1 MSTAQ
6 PVLRDSTSYRQGMV
20 LGLTMAE
27 TLLLLVFCLL
37 IAAASIFSYKL
48 KQLEQERTEKQ
59 TLHNSLQEAQA
70 KIAHMQSALRG
81 DPITDDWQ
89 HLVRIK
95 PYVEKLEKAGVQL
108 KEAAEAADVVR
119 TAIQAKKDG
128 AAASD
133 VTNAILQ
140 YTAIR
145 KELSNSSEELQT
157 TGQII
162 SYIREGRQVQTT
174 KTTNEAKGKH
184 NWPPIITLSEAS
196 GHYFDTGS
204 AVLSEQFREALS
216 GPVIDELL
224 RNIADYP
231 DVNVIEVIG
240 HTDEQP
246 LVHRPSNLDELLM
259 PVLQGK
265 SSVIQLTPADNAG
278 LGLARAVSVTEVLL
292 KDERLSRLAILPY
305 SGAQLV
311 NVNNSLVLAG
321 TGGDVRERR
330 RIEIRLRKSDKVALP
345 IVSQPSPTIKKRR
358 VPAPPAASGGV
369 DKPVAQQKPAN
380 TESVDPRS
388 LHPRQPP
395 QPVSPFESLFR
406 RMFGN

>member
-37 IAAASIFSYKL
+37 IAAASVFSYKL
-48 KQLEQERTEKQ
+48 KQLEQARTENQ
-59 TLHNSLQEAQA
+59 VLSNSLKEARA
-70 KIAHMQSALRG
+70 EIELMQSASRG
-81 DPITDDWQ
+81 DPITDNWQ
-89 HLVRIK
+89 HLVRVK
-95 PYVEKLEKAGVQL
+95 PYVEKLERAGVQL

-128 AAASD
+128 ATASD
-133 VTNAILQ
+133 VTNSM
-140 YTAIR
+140 
-145 KELSNSSEELQT
+145 ELSRAIEKEFSSASKE
-157 TGQII
+157 QII
-162 SYIREGRQVQTT
+162 SYIREGRRVQITEG
-174 KTTNEAKGKH
+174 KTGGKGKH
-184 NWPPIITLSEAS
+184 DWPPIITLSEAN

-216 GPVIDELL
+216 GPVMDELL

-231 DVNVIEVIG
+231 AVNVIEVIG

-246 LVHRPSNLDELLM
+246 LVHRPSNLDDLLM
-259 PVLQGK
+259 SVLQGK
-265 SSVIQLTPADNAG
+265 SGVIQLTPADNAG

-305 SGAQLV
+305 SGAQLI
-311 NVNNSLVLAG
+311 NVNNSLVRTG
-321 TGGDVRERR
+321 TGGDVKERR

-345 IVSQPSPTIKKRR
+345 IVSQPSLTIKKTR
-358 VPAPPAASGGV
+358 VSAPPAATGGG

-388 LHPRQPP
+388 LHPP
-395 QPVSPFESLFR
+395 QPSQPVNPFESLFR

>member
-37 IAAASIFSYKL
+37 IAAASVFSYKL
-48 KQLEQERTEKQ
+48 KQLEEMRSEKQ
-59 TLHNSLQEAQA
+59 AALDSLREAKA
-70 KIAHMQSALRG
+70 SNELIKRMIPG
-81 DPITDDWQ
+81 GIITDEWE
-89 HLVRIK
+89 HLVRDYPNIK
-95 PYVEKLEKAGVQL
+95 KLDEAGVQL

-128 AAASD
+128 ASAQD
-133 VTNAILQ
+133 VTNAMVLGS
-140 YTAIR
+140 AIE
-145 KELSNSSEELQT
+145 KEFPGSSKE
-157 TGQII
+157 QII
-162 SYIREGRQVQTT
+162 SYIHEGERIQ
-174 KTTNEAKGKH
+174 KTEAKTEGKGKH
-184 NWPPIITLSEAS
+184 NWPPIITLSEAN

-204 AVLSEQFREALS
+204 AVLSEDFLKALS
-216 GPVIDELL
+216 GSVIDELL

-246 LVHRPSNLDELLM
+246 LVHRPSNLDDMLM

-265 SSVIQLTPADNAG
+265 SGVMQLIPADNAG
-278 LGLARAVSVTEVLL
+278 LGLARAVSVTDVLL

-305 SGAQLV
+305 SGAQLI
-311 NVNNSLVLAG
+311 NVNDSLVRTG
-321 TGGDVRERR
+321 TGGDVKERR

-345 IVSQPSPTIKKRR
+345 IVLQPSPTIKKTR
-358 VPAPPAASGGV
+358 VSAPPAATSGV
-369 DKPVAQQKPAN
+369 DKPAPQQRPAN

-388 LHPRQPP
+388 LHPPQPP
-395 QPVSPFESLFR
+395 QPANPLESLFR